1 MASERITRANPNNPG
16 PKRLVVCC
24 DGTWDEPDR
33 KAGSEPCPSNVVKFA
48 ALVPPSDEGIE
59 QRLLY
64 HSGIGSTD
72 KAIQH
77 WIDGATGRGITRV
90 LVDCYRWLIR
100 NFEPGDQLYF
110 FGFSRGAYTARSLAG
125 FVRNSGILRPN
136 NEDRLDEALALYR
149 SRDAR
154 TAPRAAASRLF
165 RQSYSWSMITPI
177 QCVGVWDTVGSLGV
191 PNTMLQGILKH
202 VFRVNREFHD
212 TDLSSTIAYAFHA
225 VAIDEARNPFLPT
238 LWTQTDAGRS
248 AKQHLEQV
256 WFPGFHSDVGGGA
269 DCSAVPDVAL
279 RWMVERARVAGL
291 KVEGPETIGPPD
303 FPAFKP
309 SPEGPIFDS
318 MTWYYRLFFPSGVR
332 TIDTKDFTRVERMS
346 EASVERWAEVPE
358 WRPPALVRFAS
369 EDLPQSE
376 RFRDPDG
383 RPPGKPP

>member
-1 MASERITRANPNNPG
+1 MASRRMAPRRVNNPA

-33 KAGSEPCPSNVVKFA
+33 KAGSAPCPSNVVKFA
-48 ALVPPSDEGIE
+48 ALVPPTDGEIE

-64 HSGIGSTD
+64 HSGIGSTG

-77 WIDGATGRGITRV
+77 LIDGATGRGITRV

-100 NFEPGDQLYF
+100 NFEPGDELYF

-165 RQSYSWSMITPI
+165 RQSYSWSLITPI

-225 VAIDEARNPFLPT
+225 VAVDEARNPFLPT

-256 WFPGFHSDVGGGA
+256 WFPGYHSDVGGGA
-269 DCSAVPDVAL
+269 DNSAVSDISL
-279 RWMVERARVAGL
+279 RWMVERARFAGL
-291 KVEGPETIGPPD
+291 KIGAAETIGPPD

-309 SPEGPIFDS
+309 SPDGPLSDS
-318 MTWYYRLFFPSGVR
+318 MTWFYRLFFASGVR
-332 TIDTKDFTRVERMS
+332 TIDTSDTTRLERMS
-346 EASVERWAEVPE
+346 QASVERWADLPA

-369 EDLPQSE
+369 TGMPEAQLFPE
-376 RFRDPDG
+376 AHG
-383 RPPGKPP
+383 RRTR

>member
-1 MASERITRANPNNPG
+1 MASVSTQAADTSSLV

-33 KAGSEPCPSNVVKFA
+33 KAGSAPCPSNVVKFA
-48 ALVPPSDEGIE
+48 ALVPPTDGNIE

-64 HSGIGSTD
+64 HNGIGSTD

-77 WIDGATGRGITRV
+77 LIDGATGRGITRV

-100 NFEPGDQLYF
+100 NFEPGDELYF

-136 NEDRLDEALALYR
+136 NEDRLGEALALYR
-149 SRDAR
+149 SREAR

-165 RQSYSWSMITPI
+165 RQSYSWSMVTPI

-191 PNTMLQGILKH
+191 PNTMFQGILKH

-248 AKQHLEQV
+248 AGQHLEQV

-269 DCSAVPDVAL
+269 DNSAVSDVAL
-279 RWMVERARVAGL
+279 GWMVERASTAGL
-291 KVEGPETIGPPD
+291 KLYAPATIGAPD
-303 FPAFKP
+303 FPAFKA
-309 SPEGPIFDS
+309 SAEGPVSNS
-318 MTWYYRLFFPSGVR
+318 MTWFYRLFFPSGVR
-332 TIDTKDFTRVERMS
+332 TIDTRDPNRLEDMS
-346 EASVERWAEVPE
+346 EASVERWAELTD
-358 WRPPALVRFAS
+358 WRPAALALFAAEGMPKS
-369 EDLPQSE
+369 DLFPIKS
-376 RFRDPDG
+376 G
-383 RPPGKPP
+383 GAS